1 MKMPDPYQSLKPKL
15 PHVGTTIFAVMSKLA
30 QDHGA
35 INLSQGFPDF
45 PVSPELI
52 DRVTHYMKQGF
63 NQYAP
68 MTGVQPLREQICRK
82 AEALYGAR
90 YHPEKEV
97 NVTAGATQ
105 ALYTAIAAV
114 VHEGDEVIL
123 FSPAYDS
130 YAPAVEVHGGIPVF
144 SHLKPPDY
152 TVDWEQVRGLVN
164 RKTRMIVVNTP
175 HNPTG
180 SILTAQDMRTLDE
193 LTRGTD
199 ILVISDEVYE
209 HIIYDGVPHRSAML
223 YPGLR
228 ERSFVVFSFGKTF
241 HSTGWKMGY
250 CLAPDELMQEFRS
263 VHQFL
268 VYCCNTPIQH
278 ALADFLSEEANISGI
293 SPMYQ
298 AKRDLFL
305 KHLKDSRF
313 KFTPTSG
320 SYFQL
325 LDYRDITDEHDMEFA
340 VRMTREH
347 KVASI
352 PVSVFYPD
360 AVDNR
365 VLRFCFAKREETLER
380 AAEILCRI

>member
-1 MKMPDPYQSLKPKL
+1 MSNHSYHLKPKL
-15 PHVGTTIFAVMSKLA
+15 PHVGTTIFAVMSRLA
-30 QDHGA
+30 QQHGA
-35 INLSQGFPDF
+35 LNLSQGFPDF
-45 PVSPELI
+45 PVAPELI
-52 DRVTHYMKQGF
+52 ERVTHYMKAGY

-82 AEALYGAR
+82 AEKLYSAR

-97 NVTAGATQ
+97 NITAGATQ
-105 ALYTAIAAV
+105 ALYTVFAAV
-114 VHEGDEVIL
+114 VHAGDEVIL
-123 FSPAYDS
+123 FSPAYDC

-144 SHLKPPDY
+144 SNLKPPDY
-152 TVDWEQVRGLVN
+152 TIDWDEVRGLIN
-164 RKTRMIVVNTP
+164 GKTRMIVINTP

-180 SILTAQDMRTLDE
+180 SILLERDLQELDR
-193 LTRGTD
+193 LTRETD
-199 ILVISDEVYE
+199 ILVVSDEVYE
-209 HIIYDGVPHRSAML
+209 HIIFDGRPHRSAML

-250 CLAPDELMQEFRS
+250 CLAPDALMQEFRS

-278 ALADFLSEEANISGI
+278 ALADFLEDEANTSNIG
-293 SPMYQ
+293 PMYQ

-305 KHLKDSRF
+305 DHLRASRF

-325 LDYRDITDEHDMEFA
+325 LDYSGITDEGDMDFA
-340 VRMTREH
+340 VRMTEEY

-360 AVDNR
+360 ARDNR
-365 VLRFCFAKREETLER
+365 VLRFCFAKREETLEQ